1 MKYTLKQRFLSWLDS
16 YDIYDENGNVAFSVE
31 GKLALDMV
39 KGGIRLECIYTF
51 MRLIDHQDI
60 PVGIFDFFQLIKL
73 AAEIDR
79 PLQILQAQEFNT
91 IEEPSQE
98 QEPGFVGKAWDK
110 TQEFSGS
117 VCATIK
123 EKPGES
129 LAIAGLGYVGI
140 KFIGWVAG
148 KLCGG
153 KKD

>member
-1 MKYTLKQRFLSWLDS
+1 M
-16 YDIYDENGNVAFSVE
+16 ENNQQA
-31 GKLALDMV
+31 AA
-39 KGGIRLECIYTF
+39 
-51 MRLIDHQDI
+51 Q
-60 PVGIFDFFQLIKL
+60 
-73 AAEIDR
+73 AAEEVKN
-79 PLQILQAQEFNT
+79 QTQEFEQ

-98 QEPGFVGKAWDK
+98 QKQEPGFFGKAWDK
-110 TQEFSGS
+110 TQEFAGS
-117 VCATIK
+117 TCATIK